1 VDFVVVGIFIG
12 AIIVGAGAVVRDFG
26 PRRRPFLTRRVR
38 RTLEPEL
45 VAKAWRRYCQA
56 VGSLILTMGMIVILA
71 TVVSMVISLSDN
83 TGLMVVGVTAI
94 LAIVVSAIGTFV
106 ISGHYQRGGFDPV
119 FKAIKP
125 RPVKAPPAV
134 VEHDVEIPLS
144 ALPGDSVDDLFSADL
159 AMPGDALAATEP
171 EVATFEPA
179 LSGDGVT
186 NGLLPASSGDEPI
199 IAADPTVKHPPVEQ
213 VVPGPERAQPS
224 ESPMQSGEPG
234 ARPSRLVPRRFQVNR
249 NGQAD
254 QPATDSVEQPV
265 PEHMPV
271 ERTAAPRRQPESPL
285 IDPDEELPAWN
296 APSRAIPVPE
306 PYIPPAP
313 RVASRSESRELPR
326 PETGSG
332 FESSLFADL
341 DVPAGDEA
349 EVAGPFQSRLL
360 NELTSSDDEPV
371 EGAADVL
378 LDEFSLPSRNQP
390 GARDA
395 DNGR

>member
-38 RTLEPEL
+38 RNLEPEL

-83 TGLMVVGVTAI
+83 TGLMVVGVASV
-94 LAIVVSAIGTFV
+94 LAIVVSAIGTLV

-119 FKAIKP
+119 FKPIKP
-125 RPVKAPPAV
+125 RAVKAPPAV
-134 VEHDVEIPLS
+134 VEHDVEVPLS
-144 ALPGDSVDDLFSADL
+144 ALPGDSVDDLFAADL
-159 AMPGDALAATEP
+159 AMPDDALAAIEP
-171 EVATFEPA
+171 DFAMSEPR
-179 LSGDGVT
+179 LSG
-186 NGLLPASSGDEPI
+186 NGLSDEVLPTARVDEPT
-199 IAADPTVKHPPVEQ
+199 IAAEPSAMQPPVEHEI
-213 VVPGPERAQPS
+213 PEPEHAQPY
-224 ESPMQSGEPG
+224 EPPARSGEPG
-234 ARPSRLVPRRFQVNR
+234 ARPSRLVPRRFQANR
-249 NGQAD
+249 NG
-254 QPATDSVEQPV
+254 PAERPV
-265 PEHMPV
+265 PEPVEQAIPERMPV
-271 ERTAAPRRQPESPL
+271 ERTPAPRRQPETPL

-296 APSRAIPVPE
+296 APPRAIPEPE
-306 PYIPPAP
+306 PYIAPPPQAARRPEPREAP
-313 RVASRSESRELPR
+313 RTEPA
-326 PETGSG
+326 SG

-341 DVPAGDEA
+341 DVPAGDES